1 LDYMEDGN
9 KDVSQSAGEPP
20 PRPLRVL
27 IVDDNR
33 DSLVTLGALCRS
45 EGMDVQMLRRGEA
58 VPAAVAQ
65 FVPDVILLDIGLPDR
80 SGFDVAEEL
89 TESYG
94 EHRPLLIAV
103 TAYSSEEEREMA
115 RISGFHHFIAK
126 PYDPQSLLRRL
137 SLLKPKGP
145 SRAGSR

>member
-1 LDYMEDGN
+1 MEVGG
-9 KDVSQSAGEPP
+9 KGEKSGLHGAG
-20 PRPLRVL
+20 PRRRALRVL

-33 DSLVTLGALCRS
+33 DSLVTLAALCRT
-45 EGMDVQMLRRGEA
+45 EGVDVQMLRRGAE

-80 SGFDVAEEL
+80 SGFDLAEEL
-89 TESYG
+89 AERYG

-103 TAYSSEEEREMA
+103 TAYSSENEREMA
-115 RISGFHHFIAK
+115 RLSGFHHFIAK

-137 SLLKPKGP
+137 SLLKP
-145 SRAGSR
+145 R

>member
-1 LDYMEDGN
+1 METGGKSD
-9 KDVSQSAGEPP
+9 DSEPQGAERAP

>member
-1 LDYMEDGN
+1 MESGA
-9 KDVSQSAGEPP
+9 KDEKSELRGAGP
-20 PRPLRVL
+20 PRRALRVL

-33 DSLVTLGALCRS
+33 DSLVTLGALCRT
-45 EGMDVQMLRRGEA
+45 EGMDVQMLRRGAE

-80 SGFDVAEEL
+80 SGFDLAEEL
-89 TESYG
+89 TEVYG

-103 TAYSSEEEREMA
+103 TAYSSEKEREMA
-115 RISGFHHFIAK
+115 RLSGFHHFIAK

-137 SLLKPKGP
+137 SVLKP
-145 SRAGSR
+145 R

>member
-1 LDYMEDGN
+1 MESGG
-9 KDVSQSAGEPP
+9 KSVSQSAEQPP

-27 IVDDNR
+27 IVDDDR
-33 DSLVTLGALCRS
+33 DTLLTLGTLCRA
-45 EGMDVQMLRRGEA
+45 EGMEVEMLRRGA
-58 VPAAVAQ
+58 GVPAAVAQ

-89 TESYG
+89 SERYG
-94 EHRPLLIAV
+94 EHGPLLIAV
-103 TAYSSEEEREMA
+103 TAYASESEREMA

-137 SLLKPKGP
+137 SLLKPRGP
-145 SRAGSR
+145 SPASSQ

>member
-1 LDYMEDGN
+1 MQSGA
-9 KDVSQSAGEPP
+9 KDEESGLHGAGP
-20 PRPLRVL
+20 PRRALRVL

-33 DSLVTLGALCRS
+33 DSLVTLGALCRT
-45 EGMDVQMLRRGEA
+45 EGMDVQMLRRGAE

-80 SGFDVAEEL
+80 SGFDLAEEL
-89 TESYG
+89 TEVYG

-103 TAYSSEEEREMA
+103 TAYSSEKEREMA
-115 RISGFHHFIAK
+115 RLSGFHHFVAK

-137 SLLKPKGP
+137 SALKP
-145 SRAGSR
+145 R

>member
-1 LDYMEDGN
+1 MESGG
-9 KDVSQSAGEPP
+9 KDERSESHGGQPP
-20 PRPLRVL
+20 PRRPLRVL

-33 DSLVTLGALCRS
+33 DSLVTLGALCRT
-45 EGMDVQMLRRGEA
+45 EGMDVQMLRRGAE

-80 SGFDVAEEL
+80 SGFDLAEEL
-89 TESYG
+89 TEVYG

-103 TAYSSEEEREMA
+103 TAYSSEKEREMA
-115 RISGFHHFIAK
+115 RLSGFHHFIAK

-137 SLLKPKGP
+137 SVLKP
-145 SRAGSR
+145 R

>member
-1 LDYMEDGN
+1 MPP
-9 KDVSQSAGEPP
+9 AGQDEGSEPQGPGQPP

-33 DSLVTLGALCRS
+33 DSLLTLGMLCRS
-45 EGMDVQMLRRGEA
+45 EGMEVQMLRRGGE

-65 FVPDVILLDIGLPDR
+65 FVPDVILLDIGMPDR

-89 TESYG
+89 TEHYG

-103 TAYSSEEEREMA
+103 TAYSSEKEREMA
-115 RISGFHHFIAK
+115 RLSGFHHFIAK
-126 PYDPQSLLRRL
+126 PYDPQTLLRRL
-137 SLLKPKGP
+137 ILLKPLV
-145 SRAGSR
+145 SRGGSR

>member
-1 LDYMEDGN
+1 MP
-9 KDVSQSAGEPP
+9 SAGQDEGSGPQGPEQPP

-33 DSLVTLGALCRS
+33 DSLLTLGMLCRS
-45 EGMDVQMLRRGEA
+45 EGMDVQMLRRGAE

-65 FVPDVILLDIGLPDR
+65 FVPDVVLLDIGMPDR

-89 TESYG
+89 TELYG

-103 TAYSSEEEREMA
+103 TAYSSEKEREMA
-115 RISGFHHFIAK
+115 RLSGFHHFIAK
-126 PYDPQSLLRRL
+126 PYDPQTLLRRL
-137 SLLKPKGP
+137 TLLKPLA
-145 SRAGSR
+145 SRGGSR

>member
-1 LDYMEDGN
+1 MESGD
-9 KDVSQSAGEPP
+9 KRVSKSTEQPP

-27 IVDDNR
+27 IVDDDR
-33 DSLVTLGALCRS
+33 DTLLTLGVLCRA
-45 EGMDVQMLRRGEA
+45 EGMDVQMLRRGAA

-89 TESYG
+89 TERYG

-103 TAYSSEEEREMA
+103 TAYSSEAEREMA
-115 RISGFHHFIAK
+115 RVSGFHHFIAK
-126 PYDPQSLLRRL
+126 PYDPQMLLRRL
-137 SLLKPKGP
+137 TLLKPKGASP
-145 SRAGSR
+145 GGSR